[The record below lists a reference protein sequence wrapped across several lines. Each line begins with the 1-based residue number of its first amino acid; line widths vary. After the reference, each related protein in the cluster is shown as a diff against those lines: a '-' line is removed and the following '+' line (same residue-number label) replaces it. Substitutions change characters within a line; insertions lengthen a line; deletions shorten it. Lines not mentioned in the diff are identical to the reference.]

1 MSEFGAMVKKDRKFF
16 LCYFETTRQ
25 CDQHCTYCMTRA
37 SVPTEAKELST
48 EEVKHLVLDEVK
60 KICPQGLVAFSGGEF
75 LLREDALPL
84 LQYCSQLGL
93 FSFINTNGKCLDRAL
108 IKTIKRTARGR
119 IIFGFSLDSI
129 DGQAQ
134 EKTRRNKPDEILALA
149 RMCDRE
155 HIGYF
160 FLLTITKLNLA
171 TLTQTMEFL
180 KAHNIPMIRSPFVPR
195 GAGKAMGQIA
205 FDCND
210 MQEFIH
216 PALRNNPLS
225 YVSYV
230 PFFASPEHLKK
241 TWEHLEIPIANLG
254 CQAARGFIGI
264 SAEGKVA
271 PCVHLLDTDLNC
283 GNVREKPLSELLETD
298 AILTSL
304 ADGSQVK
311 GKCGRCRY
319 MHSCRGCRA
328 LAYYATGDH
337 LEADPTCFFEPLDT
351 STRSE
356 FEEMQGRNVSR
367 FIRFIALH
375 APWNKIFR
383 PASLRARLRIL
394 LWALTNLDTR
404 SGAKK

>member
-1 MSEFGAMVKKDRKFF
+1 MSKRERKFF
-16 LCYFETTRQ
+16 LCYFEATRQ
-25 CDQHCTYCMTRA
+25 CDQNCAYCMTRTD
-37 SVPTEAKELST
+37 SPLEAKELST

-60 KICPQGLVAFSGGEF
+60 KICPQGMVAFSGGEF
-75 LLREDALPL
+75 LLRKDALQL
-84 LQYCSQLGL
+84 LQYSSQIGL
-93 FSFINTNGKCLDRAL
+93 YSFVNTNGKCLDQAL
-108 IKTIKRTARGR
+108 IKKIKKTASGR

-134 EKTRRNKPDEILALA
+134 GKTRGNKPDEILALA
-149 RMCDRE
+149 RMCDQE

-160 FLLTITKLNLA
+160 FLITITKLNLA
-171 TLTQTMEFL
+171 TLAQTLEFL

-205 FDCND
+205 FDRKD
-210 MQEFIH
+210 MQEFVH

-230 PFFASPEHLKK
+230 PFFASPEYLKK
-241 TWEHLEIPIANLG
+241 TWDHLEIPIASLG

-271 PCVHLLDTDLNC
+271 PCVHLLDTELNC

-298 AILTSL
+298 SVLTGL
-304 ADGSQVK
+304 KDGSQVK

-319 MHSCRGCRA
+319 KHSCRGCRA
-328 LAYYATGDH
+328 MAYYATGDH
-337 LEADPTCFFEPLDT
+337 LEADPSCFFEPADE

-356 FEEMQGRNVSR
+356 FEDMQDQNVSR
-367 FIRFIALH
+367 FIRFVALH
-375 APWNKIFR
+375 KPWNEIFR
-383 PASLRARLRIL
+383 PASFWARLKIL
-394 LWALTNLDTR
+394 FWALTTFDKR